1 MSGSGVPW
9 FFFFLIFFGVEPPSM
24 NSLLLAWPLWARF
37 GAATTFPVQF
47 LFIFLKVEAGKGPGR
62 EGRTAPHGTRRSRN
76 TPSTLFE
83 TIHLKIS
90 PIQAAGEAEK
100 PPGAIP
106 KPPELRKLL
115 DTHPP
120 ASGTGTSSPTSPPQ
134 EPIPVPWSPK
144 KPLGEVFG
152 SLLGRPGPRRGGEG
166 SKLCRRAWQTLPSSP
181 ERGWQVPCFRGNQHF
196 RARCRTHAARF
207 ATQGCS
213 SP

>member
-24 NSLLLAWPLWARF
+24 NSLHLAWPLWARF
-37 GAATTFPVQF
+37 GAVTTFPVQF
-47 LFIFLKVEAGKGPGR
+47 FYYFSQGGGWKGAGKRR
-62 EGRTAPHGTRRSRN
+62 EDGTTQHQRSQN

-120 ASGTGTSSPTSPPQ
+120 ASGTGTSSPTSLPQ
-134 EPIPVPWSPK
+134 KPIPVPWSPQ

-196 RARCRTHAARF
+196 RARCRMHAARF